1 MKENYERDI
10 YNYALDVTNFPY
22 LWCTK
27 VVSISA
33 QNSAQD
39 LLPEKVIFNDPATIV
54 FWNDGSKTVV
64 KAQPGEIFDKE
75 KGLAM
80 AFAKKASGNKG
91 HYNEV
96 FKKFGA
102 VEHSEQGYTV
112 HWVERFQDGDPK
124 KDGSYLV
131 ALSYRKDT
139 TTMQYSVREGWRSN
153 HICGN
158 MDDMVVAWAEMPPKF
173 TKM

>member
-1 MKENYERDI
+1 MEDDFMKYVKNVDYDHSFVLTKPP
-10 YNYALDVTNFPY
+10 YHLNFNV
-22 LWCTK
+22 L
-27 VVSISA
+27 SI
-33 QNSAQD
+33 
-39 LLPEKVIFNDPATIV
+39 LHPEKVIFNNPATIV
-54 FWNDGSKTVV
+54 FWDDGSKTVV